1 MKMFKKIMAVALTA
15 VMAVSM
21 LTGCAFTDKLK
32 NDHVLDAMSDVASAY
47 AKRDDTSKVDTIKF
61 ESKSSLNTEL
71 KNLLK
76 DAKAEDVKNYEYGE
90 VVDRKVDG
98 KVDGKYIVTAVK
110 IEKSTS
116 SVSEFKNYAA
126 ELLAGLD
133 QDKFVAKAELSK
145 DGKTATV
152 EAGVKVDGFKTKDG
166 KTTVYYAV
174 VLVEAEA
181 LKK

>member
-47 AKRDDTSKVDTIKF
+47 AKKDDTSTVDTIKF

-76 DAKAEDVKNYEYGE
+76 DAKAEDVEKYE
-90 VVDRKVDG
+90 DG
-98 KVDGKYIVTAVK
+98 KVVDGKYIVTAVE

-116 SVSEFKNYAA
+116 SVSEFKNYAS
-126 ELLAGLD
+126 EILAGLG
-133 QDKFVAKAELSK
+133 QNGFEAKSELSNN
-145 DGKTATV
+145 GKTATFK
-152 EAGVKVDGFKTKDG
+152 AGVKVDGFKTADSK
-166 KTTVYYAV
+166 TVYYAV
-174 VLVEAEA
+174 VLVEAVA
-181 LKK
+181 KV

>member
-47 AKRDDTSKVDTIKF
+47 AKKDDTSTVDTIKF

-76 DAKAEDVKNYEYGE
+76 DAKAEDVEKYEGGK
-90 VVDRKVDG
+90 VVDG
-98 KVDGKYIVTAVK
+98 KYDGKYIVTAVE

-116 SVSEFKNYAA
+116 SVSEFKNYAL
-126 ELLAGLD
+126 EILAGLG
-133 QDKFVAKAELSK
+133 QNEFKAKSELSNN
-145 DGKTATV
+145 GKTATFK
-152 EAGVKVDGFKTKDG
+152 AGVKVDGFKTADSK
-166 KTTVYYAV
+166 TVYYAV
-174 VLVEAEA
+174 VLVEAVA
-181 LKK
+181 KAKV

>member
-47 AKRDDTSKVDTIKF
+47 AKKDDTSTVDTIKF
-61 ESKSSLNTEL
+61 ESKTSLNTEL

-76 DAKAEDVKNYEYGE
+76 DVKAEDVEKYEGG
-90 VVDRKVDG
+90 KV
-98 KVDGKYIVTAVK
+98 VDGKYIVTAVE

-116 SVSEFKNYAA
+116 SVSEFKNYAL
-126 ELLAGLD
+126 EILAGLG
-133 QDKFVAKAELSK
+133 QNGFEAKSELSNN
-145 DGKTATV
+145 GKTATFK
-152 EAGVKVDGFKTKDG
+152 AGVKVDGFKTADG
-166 KTTVYYAV
+166 KTVYYAV
-174 VLVEAEA
+174 VLVEAVA
-181 LKK
+181 KV

>member
-47 AKRDDTSKVDTIKF
+47 AKKDDTNKVDTIKF
-61 ESKSSLNTEL
+61 ESKTSLNTEL

-76 DAKAEDVKNYEYGE
+76 DAKAEDVEAYEG
-90 VVDRKVDG
+90 G
-98 KVDGKYIVTAVK
+98 KVVTVNDNKYIVTAVE

-116 SVSEFKNYAA
+116 SVSEFKNYAL
-126 ELLAGLD
+126 EILAGLN
-133 QDKFVAKAELSK
+133 QEGVKAKTEMSNN
-145 DGKTATV
+145 GKTATFK
-152 EAGVKVDGFKTKDG
+152 AGVKVDGFKTADNSK
-166 KTTVYYAV
+166 TVYYAV
-174 VLVEAEA
+174 VLVEAVA
-181 LKK
+181 KA

>member
-47 AKRDDTSKVDTIKF
+47 AKKDDTSTVDTIKF

-76 DAKAEDVKNYEYGE
+76 DAKAEDVKKYEGG
-90 VVDRKVDG
+90 KV
-98 KVDGKYIVTAVK
+98 VDGKYIVTAVE

-116 SVSEFKNYAA
+116 SVSEFKNYAL
-126 ELLAGLD
+126 EILAGLG
-133 QDKFVAKAELSK
+133 QNGFEAKSELSNN
-145 DGKTATV
+145 GKTATFK
-152 EAGVKVDGFKTKDG
+152 AGVKVDGFKTADSK
-166 KTTVYYAV
+166 TVYYAV
-174 VLVEAEA
+174 VLVEAVA
-181 LKK
+181 KV

>member
-47 AKRDDTSKVDTIKF
+47 AKKDDTNKVDTIKF
-61 ESKSSLNTEL
+61 ESKTSLNTEL

-76 DAKAEDVKNYEYGE
+76 DAKAEDVEAYEG
-90 VVDRKVDG
+90 G
-98 KVDGKYIVTAVK
+98 KVVTVNDNKYIVTAVE

-116 SVSEFKNYAA
+116 SVSEFKNYA
-126 ELLAGLD
+126 LKILAGLN
-133 QDKFVAKAELSK
+133 QDEVKAKTEMSNN
-145 DGKTATV
+145 GKTATFK
-152 EAGVKVDGFKTKDG
+152 AGVKVDGFKTADNSK
-166 KTTVYYAV
+166 TVYYAV
-174 VLVEAEA
+174 VLVEAVA
-181 LKK
+181 KA

>member
-47 AKRDDTSKVDTIKF
+47 AKKDDTNKVDTIKF
-61 ESKSSLNTEL
+61 ESKTSLNTEL

-76 DAKAEDVKNYEYGE
+76 DAKAEDVEAYDG
-90 VVDRKVDG
+90 G
-98 KVDGKYIVTAVK
+98 KVVTVNDNKYIVTAVE

-116 SVSEFKNYAA
+116 SVSEFKNYAL
-126 ELLAGLD
+126 EILAGLN
-133 QDKFVAKAELSK
+133 QDGVKAKTEMSNN
-145 DGKTATV
+145 GKTATV
-152 EAGVKVDGFKTKDG
+152 KAGVKVDGFKTADSK
-166 KTTVYYAV
+166 TVYYAV
-174 VLVEAEA
+174 VLVEAVA
-181 LKK
+181 KV

>member
-47 AKRDDTSKVDTIKF
+47 AKKDDTSTVDTIKF

-76 DAKAEDVKNYEYGE
+76 DAKAEDVEKYEGG
-90 VVDRKVDG
+90 KV
-98 KVDGKYIVTAVK
+98 VDGKYIVAAVE

-116 SVSEFKNYAA
+116 SVSEFKNYAL
-126 ELLAGLD
+126 EILAGLG
-133 QDKFVAKAELSK
+133 QNGFEAKSELSNN
-145 DGKTATV
+145 GKTATFK
-152 EAGVKVDGFKTKDG
+152 AGVKVDGFKTADSK
-166 KTTVYYAV
+166 TVYYAV
-174 VLVEAEA
+174 VLVEAVA
-181 LKK
+181 KA

>member
-47 AKRDDTSKVDTIKF
+47 AKKDDTNKVDTIKF
-61 ESKSSLNTEL
+61 ESKTSLNTEL

-76 DAKAEDVKNYEYGE
+76 DAKAEDVEAYEGVK
-90 VVDRKVDG
+90 VVTVNDNKD
-98 KVDGKYIVTAVK
+98 IVTAVE

-116 SVSEFKNYAA
+116 SVSEFKNYAL
-126 ELLAGLD
+126 EILAGLN
-133 QDKFVAKAELSK
+133 QDGVKAKTEMSNN
-145 DGKTATV
+145 GKTATFK
-152 EAGVKVDGFKTKDG
+152 AGVKVDGFKTADNSK
-166 KTTVYYAV
+166 TVYYAV
-174 VLVEAEA
+174 VLVEAVA
-181 LKK
+181 KA

>member
-47 AKRDDTSKVDTIKF
+47 AKKDDTNKLDTIKF
-61 ESKSSLNTEL
+61 ESKTSLNTEL

-76 DAKAEDVKNYEYGE
+76 DAKAEDVEAYEG
-90 VVDRKVDG
+90 G
-98 KVDGKYIVTAVK
+98 KVVTVNDNKYIVTAVE

-116 SVSEFKNYAA
+116 SVSEFKNYAL
-126 ELLAGLD
+126 EILAGLN
-133 QDKFVAKAELSK
+133 QNGVKAKTEMSNN
-145 DGKTATV
+145 GKTATFK
-152 EAGVKVDGFKTKDG
+152 AGVKVDGFKTADNSK
-166 KTTVYYAV
+166 TVYYAV
-174 VLVEAEA
+174 VLVEAVA
-181 LKK
+181 KA

>member
-15 VMAVSM
+15 AMAVSM

-32 NDHVLDAMSDVASAY
+32 NDHVLDAIGDVASTY
-47 AKRDDTSKVDTIKF
+47 VKKNEYIKVETVKF

-76 DAKAEDVKNYEYGE
+76 DATAEDIATKYE
-90 VVDRKVDG
+90 DG
-98 KVDGKYIVTAVK
+98 MVTEDGKYIVTAVE

-116 SVSEFKNYAA
+116 SVSDFKNYAL
-126 ELLAGLD
+126 ELLAGLYQED
-133 QDKFVAKAELSK
+133 NVKADLST

-152 EAGVKVDGFKTKDG
+152 KAGVKVDGFKTADKS
-166 KTTVYYAV
+166 KTVYYAI
-174 VLVEAEA
+174 VLVEVET
-181 LKK
+181 KTV

>member
-47 AKRDDTSKVDTIKF
+47 AKKDDTNKVDTIKF
-61 ESKSSLNTEL
+61 ESKTSLNTEL

-76 DAKAEDVKNYEYGE
+76 DAKAEDVEAYEG
-90 VVDRKVDG
+90 G
-98 KVDGKYIVTAVK
+98 KVVTVNDNKYIVTAVE

-116 SVSEFKNYAA
+116 SVSEFKNYAL
-126 ELLAGLD
+126 EILAGLN
-133 QDKFVAKAELSK
+133 QTGFKAKTEMSNN
-145 DGKTATV
+145 GKTATV
-152 EAGVKVDGFKTKDG
+152 KAGVKVDGFKTADSK
-166 KTTVYYAV
+166 TVYYAV
-174 VLVEAEA
+174 VLVEAVA
-181 LKK
+181 KV

>member
-47 AKRDDTSKVDTIKF
+47 AKKDDTSTVDTIKF

-76 DAKAEDVKNYEYGE
+76 DAKAEDVEKYEGG
-90 VVDRKVDG
+90 KV
-98 KVDGKYIVTAVK
+98 VDGKYIVTAVE

-116 SVSEFKNYAA
+116 SVSEFKNYAL
-126 ELLAGLD
+126 EILAGLG
-133 QDKFVAKAELSK
+133 QNGFKAKSELSNN
-145 DGKTATV
+145 GKTATFK
-152 EAGVKVDGFKTKDG
+152 AGVKVDGFKTADSK
-166 KTTVYYAV
+166 TVYYAV
-174 VLVEAEA
+174 VLVEAVA
-181 LKK
+181 KV

>member
-21 LTGCAFTDKLK
+21 LTGCAVTDKLK

-47 AKRDDTSKVDTIKF
+47 AKRDETSKVDTIKF

-76 DAKAEDVKNYEYGE
+76 DAKAEDVEKYEKG
-90 VVDRKVDG
+90 KV
-98 KVDGKYIVTAVK
+98 VDGKYIVTAVK

-116 SVSEFKNYAA
+116 SVSEFKNYAWKI
-126 ELLAGLD
+126 LAGLG
-133 QDKFVAKAELSK
+133 QSGFEAKTELSNS
-145 DGKTATV
+145 GKTATV
-152 EAGVKVDGFKTKDG
+152 KAGVKVDGFKTADNSK
-166 KTTVYYAV
+166 TVYYAV
-174 VLVEAEA
+174 VLVEAVA
-181 LKK
+181 KA

>member
-32 NDHVLDAMSDVASAY
+32 NDHVLDAMSDVATAY
-47 AKRDDTSKVDTIKF
+47 AKKDTSSKVETVKF

-76 DAKAEDVKNYEYGE
+76 DATAEDIANKYE
-90 VVDRKVDG
+90 DG
-98 KVDGKYIVTAVK
+98 MVTADGKYIVTAVE

-116 SVSEFKNYAA
+116 SVSDFKNYAT
-126 ELLAGLD
+126 ELLGGLD
-133 QDKFVAKAELSK
+133 QPAKVKAELSSN
-145 DGKTATV
+145 GKTVTV
-152 EAGVKVDGFKTKDG
+152 KAGVKVDGFKTADKS
-166 KTTVYYAV
+166 KTVYYAI
-174 VLVEAEA
+174 VLVEVEP
-181 LKK
+181 KTV

>member
-47 AKRDDTSKVDTIKF
+47 AKKDDTSTVDTIKF

-76 DAKAEDVKNYEYGE
+76 DAKAEDVEKYEGG
-90 VVDRKVDG
+90 KV
-98 KVDGKYIVTAVK
+98 VDGKYIVTAVE

-116 SVSEFKNYAA
+116 SVSEFKNYAL
-126 ELLAGLD
+126 EILAGLG
-133 QDKFVAKAELSK
+133 QNGFEAKSELSNN
-145 DGKTATV
+145 GKTATFK
-152 EAGVKVDGFKTKDG
+152 AGVKVDGFKTVDNSK
-166 KTTVYYAV
+166 TVYYAV
-174 VLVEAEA
+174 VLVEAVA
-181 LKK
+181 KA

>member
-47 AKRDDTSKVDTIKF
+47 AKKDDTNKVDTIKF
-61 ESKSSLNTEL
+61 ESKTSLNTEL

-76 DAKAEDVKNYEYGE
+76 DAKAEDVEAYEGGE
-90 VVDRKVDG
+90 VVTVNDN
-98 KVDGKYIVTAVK
+98 KYIVTAVE

-116 SVSEFKNYAA
+116 SVSEFKNYAL
-126 ELLAGLD
+126 EILAGLN
-133 QDKFVAKAELSK
+133 QDGVKAKTEMSNN
-145 DGKTATV
+145 GKTATFK
-152 EAGVKVDGFKTKDG
+152 AGVKVDGFKTADNSK
-166 KTTVYYAV
+166 TVYYAV
-174 VLVEAEA
+174 VLVEAVA
-181 LKK
+181 KA

>member
-47 AKRDDTSKVDTIKF
+47 AKKDDTSTVDTIKF

-76 DAKAEDVKNYEYGE
+76 DAKAEDVEKYE
-90 VVDRKVDG
+90 DG
-98 KVDGKYIVTAVK
+98 KVVDGKYIVTAVE

-116 SVSEFKNYAA
+116 SVSEFKNYAL
-126 ELLAGLD
+126 EILAGLG
-133 QDKFVAKAELSK
+133 QNGFEAKSELSNN
-145 DGKTATV
+145 GKTATFK
-152 EAGVKVDGFKTKDG
+152 AGVKVDGFKTADSK
-166 KTTVYYAV
+166 TVYYAV
-174 VLVEAEA
+174 VLVEAVA
-181 LKK
+181 KV

>member
-47 AKRDDTSKVDTIKF
+47 AKKDDTSTVDTIKF

-76 DAKAEDVKNYEYGE
+76 DAKAEDVEKYEGG
-90 VVDRKVDG
+90 KV
-98 KVDGKYIVTAVK
+98 VDGKYIVTAVE

-116 SVSEFKNYAA
+116 SVSEFKNYA
-126 ELLAGLD
+126 LDILAGLG
-133 QDKFVAKAELSK
+133 QNGFKAKSELSNN
-145 DGKTATV
+145 GKTATFK
-152 EAGVKVDGFKTKDG
+152 AGVKVDGFKTADSK
-166 KTTVYYAV
+166 TVYYAV
-174 VLVEAEA
+174 VLVEAVA
-181 LKK
+181 KV

>member
-47 AKRDDTSKVDTIKF
+47 AKKDETSTVDTIKF
-61 ESKSSLNTEL
+61 ESKTSLNTEL

-76 DAKAEDVKNYEYGE
+76 DAKAEDVEKYEGG
-90 VVDRKVDG
+90 KV
-98 KVDGKYIVTAVK
+98 VDGKYIVTAVE

-116 SVSEFKNYAA
+116 SVSEFKNYVL
-126 ELLAGLD
+126 EILAGLG
-133 QDKFVAKAELSK
+133 QNGFEAKSELSNN
-145 DGKTATV
+145 GKTATFK
-152 EAGVKVDGFKTKDG
+152 AGVKVDGFKTADG
-166 KTTVYYAV
+166 KTVYYAV
-174 VLVEAEA
+174 VLVEAVA
-181 LKK
+181 KV